1 MVDLPEVKA
10 GQPKVTT
17 PTARALP
24 TPSVFTPKLAEVKN
38 AEVKLIEVQSPLR
51 FFADAVNFAGDEANK
66 IAKDAGYE
74 AGLQAVSRDENG
86 EVKVDKWPI
95 FGDAAK
101 EYRRGVEVA
110 AVADGETR
118 AKNDLLKMQKEFEF
132 DPEGFQKAAGA
143 YRGETVSQYDK
154 ATGDP
159 RVGFAVGRAIDG
171 MTVETYRGLLN
182 SKERRDLAH
191 AKDSLEAQIQTQKDE
206 LFAIATGGGANTP
219 EFKQRLEKVGALMRE
234 MAGNPKLGISADRVN
249 YELGQMGGELTVAAM
264 GTRVDRILKEQGIE
278 AAVTE
283 IEKIRTDPNL
293 KLTQTQRIQ
302 AESRLKARIQTQV
315 NAQGAIDKGIA
326 QEIGRVA
333 DLAAEGYEAKPERMA
348 ALRREVEDSGNPQL
362 KAQYRVVEQIAPTI
376 QEWRKSSPEQLER
389 TLGALDKTMREEGM
403 TPELMAMHTS
413 GQKLLKSMREGIKND
428 PLGWSERSGALP
440 VPPID
445 FASPDAP
452 QQMRDRIARAD
463 IVAGH
468 YGTERAY
475 LRPAERQLLE
485 NVASQGGKPMLEI
498 AKMLVDGFGER
509 APRVLAE
516 ISTHAPTLAHVGG
529 LVMSG
534 GSPAVVLDAVEAVR
548 LQQDKEFKLPKWL
561 DKPSD
566 SIQAAQ
572 SARARAVYG
581 DAFSVE
587 PDTGR
592 AAQETAR
599 AAFFTR
605 AVRSGHDPMLGTGTK
620 PDAGATA
627 AYDRAL
633 QEAAGATY
641 IGNIQF
647 GGVIN
652 YKPGYWSEYKVMI
665 PSGVKADGFRSVIG
679 ALRDEDVAG
688 AVAANGKSYTAR
700 DFHSAVPVAVKG
712 GYRFAAGDPGGDDPK
727 WIRGADGRP
736 FVLDL
741 ERMEPVLRKRAPAA
755 YAGK

>member
-1 MVDLPEVKA
+1 MVDLPEVKV
-10 GQPKVTT
+10 GQPKVTA
-17 PTARALP
+17 PTARSLP
-24 TPSVFTPKLAEVKN
+24 TPSVFTPKLAD
-38 AEVKLIEVQSPLR
+38 VKLLEVESPLK
-51 FFADAVNFAGDEANK
+51 FFAQAVNFAGDEANK
-66 IAKDAGYE
+66 IAKDQAYE
-74 AGLQAVSRDENG
+74 AGLQAVTRDENG
-86 EVKVDKWPI
+86 QMKVDKWPI
-95 FGDAAK
+95 FGEAAK
-101 EYRRGVEVA
+101 DWRRGVEVA

-118 AKNDLLKMQKEFEF
+118 AKNDMLKIQKEFEL
-132 DPEGFQKAAGA
+132 DPEGFQRAAGA
-143 YRGETVSQYDK
+143 YRQETVGQIDK

-182 SKERRDLAH
+182 SKERRDLVH
-191 AKDSLEAQIQTQKDE
+191 AKDSVEAQIQAQKDE

-219 EFKQRLEKVGALMRE
+219 EFKQRLEKVGGLMRE
-234 MAGNPKLGISADRVN
+234 MARNPKLGISKERVD
-249 YELGQMGGELTVAAM
+249 YELNQIGGELIAAGM
-264 GTRVDRILKEQGIE
+264 GARVDRILKDQGIE
-278 AAVTE
+278 AAVAE
-283 IEKIRTDPNL
+283 VEKIRTDPNL

-302 AESRLKARIQTQV
+302 AESRLKAQIQQKV

-326 QEIGRVA
+326 QEIGRVGE
-333 DLAAEGYEAKPERMA
+333 LAADGYEPRPERMA

-362 KAQYRVVEQIAPTI
+362 KQQYRVVEQVAPTI
-376 QEWRKSSPEQLER
+376 QEWKKSSPDQLER
-389 TLGALDKTMREEGM
+389 TLGALEKTMREEGA
-403 TPELMAMHTS
+403 TPELMAMQGI
-413 GQKLLKSMREGIKND
+413 GQKLLKNMREGIKSD

-440 VPPID
+440 VPAID
-445 FASPDAP
+445 FAAP
-452 QQMRDRIARAD
+452 NATDQMRDRIARAD
-463 IVAGH
+463 IVSGH
-468 YGTERAY
+468 YGTERTY

-485 NVASQGGKPMLEI
+485 NVASQGGKPMIEI
-498 AKMLVDGFGER
+498 AKMLVDGFGDR

-566 SIQAAQ
+566 TILAAQ
-572 SARARAVYG
+572 NARANQVYG
-581 DAFSVE
+581 GAFGLE

-605 AVRSGHDPMLGTGTK
+605 ATRNSSYDPTLGTGSK
-620 PDAGATA
+620 PDGGSTK

-633 QEAAGATY
+633 QEAAGATFV
-641 IGNIQF
+641 GNMQF
-647 GGVIN
+647 GGVID
-652 YKPGYWSEYKVMI
+652 YKPGYWSSYKVMI

-688 AVAANGKSYTAR
+688 ALAANGKSYTAR
-700 DFHSAVPVAVKG
+700 DFHSAVPVAVRG
-712 GYRFAAGDPGGDDPK
+712 GYRFAAGDPTSDDPK